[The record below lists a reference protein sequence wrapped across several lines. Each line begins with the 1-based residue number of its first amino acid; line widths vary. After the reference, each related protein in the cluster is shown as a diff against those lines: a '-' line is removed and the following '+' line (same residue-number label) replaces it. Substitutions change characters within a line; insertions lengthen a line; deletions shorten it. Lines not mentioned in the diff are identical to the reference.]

1 MTAPKDTSKDTN
13 AADKDAAKGTA
24 GSGGADQAGAEHA
37 TKDNSGSG
45 TVAKD
50 VTLHGDAGDKG
61 GEAGAR
67 RGAGAKTTIVDRSQE
82 VRLNRTDR
90 EAQIE
95 RANAHMKSASNPKSD
110 AAKTLSQAHK
120 DEEAI
125 YEKLKDAPPAT
136 GKAFNTVTPTRVD
149 GDGTR
154 HW

>member
-50 VTLHGDAGDKG
+50 VTLHGDAG
-61 GEAGAR
+61 ER
-67 RGAGAKTTIVDRSQE
+67 RGAGAKSTIVDRSQE

-90 EAQIE
+90 DAQIE
-95 RANAHMKSASNPKSD
+95 RANAHMKAASNPKSD

-120 DEEAI
+120 DEEAV